1 VPDLT
6 EDVLKRSGIERGMR
20 VLELECGTG
29 GAALLVARL
38 IGPSGLVVGV
48 DRSAEAIDVAE
59 KRATV
64 SGYCYWTRFVTA
76 DPETFV
82 SHERFDAVVVR
93 LTLFREGDR
102 AAFLR
107 LCACVRP
114 GGVVVLVSGKPAA
127 KRRDV
132 TTIEPSVGPID
143 RDAAWVNEWQSQN
156 VTGTVMA
163 FVSSSLAPAL
173 LMTAIW
179 SDPRVA
185 AMVFAFTLL
194 IAFCHAVLFGLP
206 IFLIFQSRG
215 WGGAAVSGVFG
226 FAIGAVPVGVLTFA
240 VSGFALFASAWAG
253 GTPTPTDGL
262 STAALWVSYV
272 QPLAYFGL
280 LGALGGI
287 VFWAVLTCS
296 GYVARHVSMH
306 FVRSAFAQRRRQ
318 SGRRLPDVRLETK

>member
-1 VPDLT
+1 
-6 EDVLKRSGIERGMR
+6 MR
-20 VLELECGTG
+20 VLEFECGTG
-29 GAALLVARL
+29 GVSLLIARL
-38 IGPSGLVVGV
+38 IGPAGLVVGV

-76 DPETFV
+76 DPKTFV

-93 LTLFREGDR
+93 LTLFRQGDR

-107 LCACVRP
+107 LSACVRP
-114 GGVVVLVSGKPAA
+114 GGVVVIVSGKPAA

-132 TTIEPSVGPID
+132 TTIGPSVGPID
-143 RDAAWVNEWQSQN
+143 RDAAGVNEWRSQN
-156 VTGTVMA
+156 VAGTVMA

-179 SDPRVA
+179 SDLRVA
-185 AMVFAFTLL
+185 PMVFAFTLA
-194 IAFCHAVLFGLP
+194 IAFGHAVLLGLP

-226 FAIGAVPVGVLTFA
+226 FAIGAVPVSVLTFP
-240 VSGFALFASAWAG
+240 VSGFALFASASVG
-253 GTPTPTDGL
+253 GTPTDGL

-272 QPLAYFGL
+272 QPLVYFGL

-296 GYVARHVSMH
+296 GYAARHVSMR
-306 FVRSAFAQRRRQ
+306 FMPGAFAQR
-318 SGRRLPDVRLETK
+318 SGRRLLDVRLETK

>member
-6 EDVLKRSGIERGMR
+6 EDVLKRSGIKRGMR

-29 GAALLVARL
+29 GASLLIARL

-93 LTLFREGDR
+93 LTLFRQGDR

-107 LCACVRP
+107 LSACVRP
-114 GGVVVLVSGKPAA
+114 DGVVVLVSGKPPA

-143 RDAAWVNEWQSQN
+143 RDAAWVNEWRSQN
-156 VTGTVMA
+156 VAGTVIA

-179 SDPRVA
+179 SDPRIA
-185 AMVFAFTLL
+185 PMVFAFTLV
-194 IAFCHAVLFGLP
+194 IAFCHAVLLGLP

-215 WGGAAVSGVFG
+215 WGGAAASGVFG
-226 FAIGAVPVGVLTFA
+226 FAIGAVPIGILTFP
-240 VSGFALFASAWAG
+240 GFALFASAWAG

-296 GYVARHVSMH
+296 GYAARHLSMR
-306 FVRSAFAQRRRQ
+306 FMRSAFAQRPQ
-318 SGRRLPDVRLETK
+318 SGRRVLDVRLETK